1 MDRPPTVTQ
10 AKAIRR
16 YVGVSKGPDFAKQ
29 TLYQDSVIKTDRPN
43 PEGRST

>member
-29 TLYQDSVIKTDRPN
+29 TLEYFRATRF
-43 PEGRST
+43 R